1 MKEPEGPYDLFDPSR
16 PGWLHRRADNGDQIL
31 NEDLVRVITANPD
44 LVPDATVR
52 DLVLRGLK
60 GELKA
65 KRGRKR
71 KMSNRL
77 REMLIVARYDAV
89 LPRLQARAA
98 RRKAAGY
105 RKPKADRPPA
115 ECLHR
120 LLGQTYGMEEESV
133 RNLISRQNRR

>member
-16 PGWLHRRADNGDQIL
+16 PGWLYRRARNGDQIL
-31 NEDLVRVITANPD
+31 NADLVRVITANPD

-60 GELKA
+60 GELTA

-71 KMSNRL
+71 QMSDRL
-77 REMLIVARYDAV
+77 REMLIVVRYEEV

-105 RKPKADRPPA
+105 RKPRADRPPA
-115 ECLHR
+115 ECLHYI
-120 LLGQTYGMEEESV
+120 LGRIYDMKEESV
-133 RNLISRQNRR
+133 RNLISRHKSR